1 MSCEVPP
8 PSLCCP
14 KFLQLGLNDRAVKVE
29 FKKALTRKTV
39 TFAMSHL
46 IRKQESVAQ
55 NMTLKIITS
64 GWISFKIIV
73 NHFPEELQ
81 KCFY

>member
-46 IRKQESVAQ
+46 IRKQES
-55 NMTLKIITS
+55 
-64 GWISFKIIV
+64 
-73 NHFPEELQ
+73 ELHRT
-81 KCFY
+81 

>member
-46 IRKQESVAQ
+46 IRKQESELHRTWHLRLSLQAGLV
-55 NMTLKIITS
+55 LKS
-64 GWISFKIIV
+64 
-73 NHFPEELQ
+73 L
-81 KCFY
+81 